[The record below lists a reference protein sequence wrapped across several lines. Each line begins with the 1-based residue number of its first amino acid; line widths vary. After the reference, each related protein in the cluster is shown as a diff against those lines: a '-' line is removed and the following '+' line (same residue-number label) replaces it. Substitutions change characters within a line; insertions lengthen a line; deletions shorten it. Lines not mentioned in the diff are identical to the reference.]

1 MMVMQSAD
9 STLFE
14 KINGMA
20 GASSTADSLMVAVA
34 KYSPIVIAI
43 LLVILWLRWRR
54 DTQRTSGLGATAAL
68 VALGV
73 AQIIGRLFPRARPYD
88 AVPAH
93 LLLPRSL
100 DVSFPSDHATLAFAV
115 AAVAFAWNRRWG
127 SALIVFGLLTALAR
141 VWVGIHYPGDVL
153 GGAILGAMTGT
164 IVVAAANTAR
174 GSRIV
179 TGVLDLLQRIKLA
192 A

>member
-1 MMVMQSAD
+1 MQSAD

-20 GASSTADSLMVAVA
+20 GANGAADWLMVSVA

-43 LLVILWLRWRR
+43 VLVILWLRWRR
-54 DTQRTSGLGATAAL
+54 DTQRASALAATAAL
-68 VALGV
+68 IALGV
-73 AQIIGRLFPRARPYD
+73 GQMVGRLFPRARPSD

-115 AAVAFAWNRRWG
+115 AAVLFAWNRRWG
-127 SALIVFGLLTALAR
+127 SALILFALLTALAR
-141 VWVGIHYPGDVL
+141 VWVGLHYPGDVL
-153 GGAILGAMTGT
+153 GGAILGAMVSS
-164 IVVAAANTAR
+164 IVVAAANTPKGGR
-174 GSRIV
+174 LV
-179 TGVLDLLQRIKLA
+179 NGVLDLLHRIKIA